1 MIYENV
7 KPTKTRKAI
16 KTVKTARRRLPVK
29 KYPPIMAP
37 KDARAKTTSKAL
49 FTGRSLL
56 TQHINAPE
64 RHARAMAMPKIPTST
79 MFKVKP
85 ITDNVSP
92 ATIKAVHAGKSSE
105 GKLNPMIISS

>member
-1 MIYENV
+1 MVYESI

-16 KTVKTARRRLPVK
+16 KTVKTASRMLPVK
-29 KYPPIMAP
+29 KYPPIIAP
-37 KDARAKTTSKAL
+37 KDARAKTISKAL

-56 TQHINAPE
+56 TQHVNAPE
-64 RHARAMAMPKIPTST
+64 KLAKIMAMPKIPTST